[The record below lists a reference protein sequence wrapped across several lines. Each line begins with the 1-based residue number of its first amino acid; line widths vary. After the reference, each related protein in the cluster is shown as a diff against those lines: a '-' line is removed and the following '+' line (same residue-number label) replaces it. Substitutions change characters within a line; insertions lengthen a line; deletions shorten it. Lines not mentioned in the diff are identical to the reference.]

1 MTVIAHKEPVR
12 KVKASLIVFVVL
24 FFSLLSDCAFAD
36 MIDAVRR
43 GDIKTVKELIEYK
56 PSWKHYKGRYGWTLL
71 HYAARYLQVDVA
83 EYLFSI
89 GADVNART
97 DRNETPLSQA
107 VEGGSGGWLFEID
120 LPRRK
125 KMIEFLISHGAQTN
139 SLDEAIAQDSVE
151 ILNAIRRNNPESI
164 DSVKKYNAALNRAAN
179 WGSTK
184 VTSFLLKSHAI
195 AHTSVD
201 LNNPLECASTL
212 GYKEIIKLLLSY
224 GADAN
229 SNPEENYK
237 PLYRAIMNGNDK
249 MYVVYYDP
257 RAKKYQGIDMKV
269 NFCRSEDYIEIVKML
284 IAAGADVNAKP
295 ARTSSYKN
303 PPIGTYPLQIAAI
316 KGWTEMAELL
326 LSAGARAVINEKDDV
341 YHYTPL
347 HHAAEKG
354 NKALVKILLDNG
366 ADKEIKDDKGRT
378 PLKIAEEKG
387 HAEIIELLRSCG
399 GGER

>member
-1 MTVIAHKEPVR
+1 
-12 KVKASLIVFVVL
+12 
-24 FFSLLSDCAFAD
+24 
-36 MIDAVRR
+36 MID
-43 GDIKTVKELIEYK
+43 L
-56 PSWKHYKGRYGWTLL
+56 
-71 HYAARYLQVDVA
+71 
-83 EYLFSI
+83 
-89 GADVNART
+89 
-97 DRNETPLSQA
+97 
-107 VEGGSGGWLFEID
+107 
-120 LPRRK
+120 
-125 KMIEFLISHGAQTN
+125 LISHGAQTN

-151 ILNAIRRNNPESI
+151 ILSAIIRNNPESI
-164 DSVKKYNAALNRAAN
+164 DSIKKYNAALNRAAN
-179 WGSTK
+179 WGSTR

-201 LNNPLECASTL
+201 LNNPLEFASML
-212 GYKEIIKLLLSY
+212 GYREIAKLLLSC

-229 SNPEENYK
+229 SIPNSNYTL
-237 PLYRAIMNGNDK
+237 LYRSLECGNDK

-257 RAKKYQGIDMKV
+257 RAEKYQGIDMKV

-295 ARTSSYKN
+295 AQTSSYKN

-347 HHAAEKG
+347 HHAAEQG
-354 NKALVKILLDNG
+354 NKALVKLLLDNG
-366 ADKEIKDDKGRT
+366 ADAEIKDDKGRT